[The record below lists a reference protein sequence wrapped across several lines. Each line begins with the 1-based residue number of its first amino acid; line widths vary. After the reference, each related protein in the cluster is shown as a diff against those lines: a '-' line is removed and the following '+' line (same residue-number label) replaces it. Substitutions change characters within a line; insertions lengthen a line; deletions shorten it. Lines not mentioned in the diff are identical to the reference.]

1 MGSSILN
8 IGVSGLQVAQAGLLT
23 SGHNIANAATPGFT
37 RQQTLQTTNVPQ
49 FTGAGF
55 FGQGANVE
63 SVRRVYSQFLSAQVL
78 SAQTTQAELD
88 AYSLQVQQIDNVLAD
103 PSAGLSP
110 ALQDFFKSV
119 SELSANPSSIPAR
132 QAMISGAQ
140 ALVARFLG
148 LDQRF
153 AEIREGVNAQIQSSV
168 AGINSYAQQ
177 IAALNERIVL
187 VQAGSLAQPPNDLL
201 DQRDQLIAELNK
213 QVRVTST
220 TQADGSL
227 NAFIGNGQALVV
239 GQHAYDLQAVA
250 ALDDGQRIDVAL
262 VGPGGSAL
270 RLPDRLL
277 SGGALGGLLAFRRE
291 SLDPAQDSLGRVA
304 VVLAQTFN
312 DQHRLGQDL
321 AGALGG
327 NFFSAP
333 AAPSVLAS
341 NSNTGASVVSA
352 SISDV
357 NALQASDYRLSYN
370 GGGNYTLTR
379 LADNVTLVNAAP
391 LPPAVDGMALSV
403 APPPALNDS
412 FLIRPVRGGARDIGV
427 ALSDVRSIATAGP
440 LRTTAAN
447 GNAGT
452 GKISAGEVTSTT
464 GLPLA
469 GAITVTFDAANDRF
483 VLTGAETGTLAYDPT
498 TQSAGA
504 SFSLAAGGFSFS
516 ISGVP
521 VDGDQFVIARNAAGV
536 SDNRNALALGQLQT
550 RNLVG
555 GLASYQSAYSQ
566 TVSQVG
572 NKTRQIQVTLTAQE
586 NVVKQAQDA
595 QQSLSGVNL
604 DEEAANLMRYQQA
617 YQAAGKMIELAGK
630 LFDEI
635 LALAR

>member
-8 IGVSGLQVAQAGLLT
+8 IGVTGLQVAQAGLLT

-37 RQQTLQTTNVPQ
+37 RQQILQTTNVPQ
-49 FTGAGF
+49 FTGSGF

-63 SVRRVYSQFLSAQVL
+63 SVRRVYSQFLFSQVL

-88 AYSLQVQQIDNVLAD
+88 SHSLQVQQIDNMLAD
-103 PSAGLSP
+103 PSSGLSP

-132 QAMISGAQ
+132 QAMLSGAQ
-140 ALVARFLG
+140 ALVARFQG

-153 AEIREGVNAQIQSSV
+153 AEIREGVSGQIQNSV
-168 AGINSYAQQ
+168 AAINSYAQQ

-187 VQAGSLAQPPNDLL
+187 VQAGSLSQPPNDLL
-201 DQRDQLIAELNK
+201 DQRDQLIADLNREI
-213 QVRVTST
+213 RVTT
-220 TQADGSL
+220 TAQADGSL
-227 NAFIGNGQALVV
+227 NVFIGNGQALVV
-239 GQHAYDLQAVA
+239 GQEEYGLQAVA
-250 ALDDGQRIDVAL
+250 ALDDGNRVDVAL

-270 RLPDRLL
+270 RIPDTLL
-277 SGGALGGLLAFRRE
+277 NGGALGGLLTFRRDT
-291 SLDPAQDSLGRVA
+291 LDPAQDSLGRVA

-321 AGALGG
+321 SGALGAD
-327 NFFSAP
+327 FFRAP
-333 AAPSVLAS
+333 AAPSVLPS
-341 NSNTGASVVSA
+341 TSNTGAGVVSA

-357 NALQASDYRLSYN
+357 QALQASDYRLSYN

-379 LADNVTLVNAAP
+379 LADNVRLVDAGP
-391 LPPAVDGMALSV
+391 LPATVDGMALNV
-403 APPPALNDS
+403 APAPALNDS
-412 FLIRPVRGGARDIGV
+412 FLIRPVRGGARDMGV
-427 ALSDVRSIATAGP
+427 ALSDVRSIAAAGP

-452 GKISAGEVTSTT
+452 GKISAGEVTNTT

-469 GAITVTFDAANDRF
+469 GDITVAFDAANDRF
-483 VLTGAETGTLAYDPT
+483 VVTGAEAGTLSYDPK

-504 SFSLAAGGFSFS
+504 NFSLAAGGFSFT

-555 GLASYQSAYSQ
+555 ASASYQSAYSQ

-572 NKTRQIQVTLTAQE
+572 NKTRQIEVALTAQA
-586 NVVKQAQDA
+586 NLVKQAQDA

-617 YQAAGKMIELAGK
+617 YQAAGKVIELAGK

>member
-8 IGVSGLQVAQAGLLT
+8 IGVTGLQVAQAGLLT

-37 RQQTLQTTNVPQ
+37 RQQILQTTNVPQ
-49 FTGAGF
+49 FTGSGF

-63 SVRRVYSQFLSAQVL
+63 SVRRVYSQFLFSQVL

-88 AYSLQVQQIDNVLAD
+88 SHSLQVQQIDNMLAD
-103 PSAGLSP
+103 PSSGLSP

-132 QAMISGAQ
+132 QAMLSGAQ
-140 ALVARFLG
+140 ALAARFQG

-153 AEIREGVNAQIQSSV
+153 AEIREGVSGQIQNSV
-168 AGINSYAQQ
+168 AAINSYAQQ

-187 VQAGSLAQPPNDLL
+187 VQAGSLSQPPNDLL
-201 DQRDQLIAELNK
+201 DQRDQLIADLNREI
-213 QVRVTST
+213 RVTT
-220 TQADGSL
+220 TAQADGSL
-227 NAFIGNGQALVV
+227 NVFIGNGQALVV
-239 GQHAYDLQAVA
+239 GQEEYGLQAVA
-250 ALDDGQRIDVAL
+250 ALDDGNRVDVAL

-270 RLPDRLL
+270 RIPDTLL
-277 SGGALGGLLAFRRE
+277 NGGALGGLLTFRRDT
-291 SLDPAQDSLGRVA
+291 LDPAQDSLGRVA

-321 AGALGG
+321 IGALGAD
-327 NFFSAP
+327 FFRAP
-333 AAPSVLAS
+333 AAPSVLPS
-341 NSNTGASVVSA
+341 TSNTGAGVVSA

-357 NALQASDYRLSYN
+357 QALQASDYRLSYN

-379 LADNVTLVNAAP
+379 LADNVRLVDAGP
-391 LPPAVDGMALSV
+391 LPATVDGMALNV
-403 APPPALNDS
+403 APAPALNDS
-412 FLIRPVRGGARDIGV
+412 FLIRPVRGGARDMGV
-427 ALSDVRSIATAGP
+427 ALSDVRSIAAAGP

-452 GKISAGEVTSTT
+452 GKISAGEVTNTT

-469 GAITVTFDAANDRF
+469 GDITVTFDAANDRF
-483 VLTGAETGTLAYDPT
+483 VVTGAEAGTLSYDPT

-504 SFSLAAGGFSFS
+504 SFSLAAGGFSFT

-555 GLASYQSAYSQ
+555 ASASYQSAYSQ

-572 NKTRQIQVTLTAQE
+572 NKTRQIEVALTAQA
-586 NVVKQAQDA
+586 NLVKQAQDA

-617 YQAAGKMIELAGK
+617 YQAAGKVIELAGK

>member
-8 IGVSGLQVAQAGLLT
+8 IGVTGLQVAQAGLLT

-37 RQQTLQTTNVPQ
+37 RQQILQTTNVPQ
-49 FTGAGF
+49 FTGSGF

-63 SVRRVYSQFLSAQVL
+63 SVRRVYSQFLFSQVL

-88 AYSLQVQQIDNVLAD
+88 SHSLQVQQIDNMLAD
-103 PSAGLSP
+103 PSSGLSP

-132 QAMISGAQ
+132 QAMLSGAQ
-140 ALVARFLG
+140 ALVARFQG

-153 AEIREGVNAQIQSSV
+153 AEIREGVSGQIQNSV
-168 AGINSYAQQ
+168 AAINSYAQQ

-187 VQAGSLAQPPNDLL
+187 VQAGSLSQPPNDLL
-201 DQRDQLIAELNK
+201 DQRDQLIADLNREI
-213 QVRVTST
+213 RVTT
-220 TQADGSL
+220 TAQADGSL
-227 NAFIGNGQALVV
+227 NVFIGNGQALVV
-239 GQHAYDLQAVA
+239 GQEEYGLQAVA
-250 ALDDGQRIDVAL
+250 ALDDGNRVDVAL

-270 RLPDRLL
+270 RIPDTLL
-277 SGGALGGLLAFRRE
+277 NGGALGGLLTFRRDT
-291 SLDPAQDSLGRVA
+291 LDPAQDSLGRVA

-321 AGALGG
+321 SGALGAD
-327 NFFSAP
+327 FFRAP
-333 AAPSVLAS
+333 AAPSVLPS
-341 NSNTGASVVSA
+341 TSNTGAGVVSA

-357 NALQASDYRLSYN
+357 QALQASDYRLSYN

-379 LADNVTLVNAAP
+379 LADNVRLVDAGP
-391 LPPAVDGMALSV
+391 LPATVDGMALNV
-403 APPPALNDS
+403 APAPALNDS
-412 FLIRPVRGGARDIGV
+412 FLIRPVRGGARDMGV
-427 ALSDVRSIATAGP
+427 ALSDVRSIAAAGP

-452 GKISAGEVTSTT
+452 GKISAGEVTNTT

-469 GAITVTFDAANDRF
+469 GDITVTFDAANDRF
-483 VLTGAETGTLAYDPT
+483 VVTGAEAGTLSYDPT

-504 SFSLAAGGFSFS
+504 SFSLAAGGFSFT

-555 GLASYQSAYSQ
+555 ASASYQSAYSQ

-572 NKTRQIQVTLTAQE
+572 NKTRQIEVALTAQA
-586 NVVKQAQDA
+586 NLVKQAQDA

-617 YQAAGKMIELAGK
+617 YQAAGKVIELAGK

>member
-8 IGVSGLQVAQAGLLT
+8 IGVTGLQVAQAGLLT

-37 RQQTLQTTNVPQ
+37 RQQILQTTNVPQ
-49 FTGAGF
+49 FTGSGF

-63 SVRRVYSQFLSAQVL
+63 SVRRVYSQFLFSQVL

-88 AYSLQVQQIDNVLAD
+88 SHSLQVQQIDNMLAD
-103 PSAGLSP
+103 PSSGLSP

-132 QAMISGAQ
+132 QAMLSGAQ
-140 ALVARFLG
+140 ALVARFQG

-153 AEIREGVNAQIQSSV
+153 AEIREGVSGQIQNSV
-168 AGINSYAQQ
+168 AAINSYAQQ

-187 VQAGSLAQPPNDLL
+187 VQAGSLSQPPNDLL
-201 DQRDQLIAELNK
+201 DQRDQLIADLNREI
-213 QVRVTST
+213 RVTT
-220 TQADGSL
+220 TAQADGSL
-227 NAFIGNGQALVV
+227 NVFIGNGQALVV
-239 GQHAYDLQAVA
+239 GQEEYGLQAVA
-250 ALDDGQRIDVAL
+250 ALDDGNRVDVAL

-270 RLPDRLL
+270 RIPDTLL
-277 SGGALGGLLAFRRE
+277 SGGALGGLLAFRRDT
-291 SLDPAQDSLGRVA
+291 LDPAQDSLGRVA

-321 AGALGG
+321 SGALGAD
-327 NFFSAP
+327 FFRAP
-333 AAPSVLAS
+333 AAPSVLPS
-341 NSNTGASVVSA
+341 TSNTGAGVVSA

-357 NALQASDYRLSYN
+357 QALQASDYRLSYN

-379 LADNVTLVNAAP
+379 LADNVRLVDAGP
-391 LPPAVDGMALSV
+391 LPATVDGMALNV
-403 APPPALNDS
+403 APAPALNDS
-412 FLIRPVRGGARDIGV
+412 FLIRPVRGGARDMGV
-427 ALSDVRSIATAGP
+427 ALSDVRSIAAAGP

-452 GKISAGEVTSTT
+452 GKISAGEVTNTT

-469 GAITVTFDAANDRF
+469 GDITVTFDAANDRF
-483 VLTGAETGTLAYDPT
+483 VVTGAEAGTLSYDPT

-504 SFSLAAGGFSFS
+504 SFSLAAGGFSFT

-555 GLASYQSAYSQ
+555 ASASYQSAYSQ

-572 NKTRQIQVTLTAQE
+572 NKTRQIEVALTAQA
-586 NVVKQAQDA
+586 NLVKQAQDA

-617 YQAAGKMIELAGK
+617 YQAAGKVIELAGK

>member
-8 IGVSGLQVAQAGLLT
+8 IGVTGLQVAQAGLLT

-37 RQQTLQTTNVPQ
+37 RQQILQTTNVPQ
-49 FTGAGF
+49 FTGSGF

-63 SVRRVYSQFLSAQVL
+63 SVRRVYSQFLFSQVL

-88 AYSLQVQQIDNVLAD
+88 SHSLQVQQIDNMLAD
-103 PSAGLSP
+103 PSSGLSP

-132 QAMISGAQ
+132 QAMLSGAQ
-140 ALVARFLG
+140 ALVARFQG

-153 AEIREGVNAQIQSSV
+153 AEIREGVSGQIQNSV
-168 AGINSYAQQ
+168 AAINSYAQQ

-187 VQAGSLAQPPNDLL
+187 VQAGSLSQPPNDLL
-201 DQRDQLIAELNK
+201 DQRDQLIADLNREI
-213 QVRVTST
+213 RVTT
-220 TQADGSL
+220 TAQADGSL
-227 NAFIGNGQALVV
+227 NVFIGNGQALVV
-239 GQHAYDLQAVA
+239 GQEEYGLQAVA
-250 ALDDGQRIDVAL
+250 ALDDGNRVDVAL

-270 RLPDRLL
+270 RIPDTLL
-277 SGGALGGLLAFRRE
+277 NGGALGGLLTFRRDT
-291 SLDPAQDSLGRVA
+291 LDPAQDSLGRVA

-321 AGALGG
+321 SGALGAD
-327 NFFSAP
+327 FFRAP
-333 AAPSVLAS
+333 AAPSVLPS
-341 NSNTGASVVSA
+341 TSNTGAGVVSA

-357 NALQASDYRLSYN
+357 QALQASDYRLSYN

-379 LADNVTLVNAAP
+379 LADNVRLVDAGP
-391 LPPAVDGMALSV
+391 LPATVDGMALNV
-403 APPPALNDS
+403 APAPALNDS
-412 FLIRPVRGGARDIGV
+412 FLIRPVRGGARDMGV
-427 ALSDVRSIATAGP
+427 ALSDVRSIAAAGP

-452 GKISAGEVTSTT
+452 GKISAGEVTNTT

-469 GAITVTFDAANDRF
+469 GDITVAFDAANDRF
-483 VLTGAETGTLAYDPT
+483 VVTGAEAGTLSYDPK

-504 SFSLAAGGFSFS
+504 NFSLAAGGFSFT

-555 GLASYQSAYSQ
+555 SSASYQSAYSQ

-572 NKTRQIQVTLTAQE
+572 NKTRQIEVALTAQA
-586 NVVKQAQDA
+586 NLVKQAQDA

-617 YQAAGKMIELAGK
+617 YQAAGKVIELAGK

>member
-8 IGVSGLQVAQAGLLT
+8 IGVTGLQVAQAGLLA

-37 RQQTLQTTNVPQ
+37 RQQILQTTNVPQ
-49 FTGAGF
+49 FTGSGF

-63 SVRRVYSQFLSAQVL
+63 SVRRVYSQFLFSQVL

-88 AYSLQVQQIDNVLAD
+88 SHSLQVQQIDNMLAD
-103 PSAGLSP
+103 PSSGLSP

-132 QAMISGAQ
+132 QAMLSGAQ
-140 ALVARFLG
+140 ALAARFQG

-153 AEIREGVNAQIQSSV
+153 AEIREGVSGQIQNSV
-168 AGINSYAQQ
+168 AAINSYAQQ

-187 VQAGSLAQPPNDLL
+187 VQAGSLSQPPNDLL
-201 DQRDQLIAELNK
+201 DQRDQLIADLNREI
-213 QVRVTST
+213 RVTT
-220 TQADGSL
+220 TAQADGSL
-227 NAFIGNGQALVV
+227 NVFIGNGQALVV
-239 GQHAYDLQAVA
+239 GQEEYGLQAVA
-250 ALDDGQRIDVAL
+250 ALDDGNRVDVAL

-270 RLPDRLL
+270 RIPDTLL
-277 SGGALGGLLAFRRE
+277 NGGALGGLLTFRRDT
-291 SLDPAQDSLGRVA
+291 LDPAQDSLGRVA

-321 AGALGG
+321 IGALGG
-327 NFFSAP
+327 DFFRAP
-333 AAPSVLAS
+333 AAPSVLPS
-341 NSNTGASVVSA
+341 TSNTGAGVVSA

-357 NALQASDYRLSYN
+357 QALQASDYRLSYN

-379 LADNVTLVNAAP
+379 LADNVRLVDAGP
-391 LPPAVDGMALSV
+391 LPATVDGMALNV
-403 APPPALNDS
+403 APAPALNDS
-412 FLIRPVRGGARDIGV
+412 FLVRPVRGGARDMGV
-427 ALSDVRSIATAGP
+427 ALSDVRSIAAAGP

-452 GKISAGEVTSTT
+452 GKISAGEVTNTT

-469 GAITVTFDAANDRF
+469 GDITVTFDAANDRF
-483 VLTGAETGTLAYDPT
+483 VVTGAEAGTLSYDPK

-504 SFSLAAGGFSFS
+504 NFSLAAGGFSFT

-555 GLASYQSAYSQ
+555 ASASYQSAYSQ

-572 NKTRQIQVTLTAQE
+572 NKTRQIEVALTAQA
-586 NVVKQAQDA
+586 NLVKQAQDA

-617 YQAAGKMIELAGK
+617 YQAAGKVIELAGK

>member
-8 IGVSGLQVAQAGLLT
+8 IGVTGLQVAQAGLLT

-37 RQQTLQTTNVPQ
+37 RQQILQTTNVPQ
-49 FTGAGF
+49 FTGSGF

-63 SVRRVYSQFLSAQVL
+63 SVRRVYSQFLFSQVL

-88 AYSLQVQQIDNVLAD
+88 SHSLQVQQIDNMLAD
-103 PSAGLSP
+103 PSSGLSP

-132 QAMISGAQ
+132 QAMLSGAQ
-140 ALVARFLG
+140 ALVARFQG

-153 AEIREGVNAQIQSSV
+153 AEIREGVSGQIQNSV
-168 AGINSYAQQ
+168 AAINSYAQQ

-187 VQAGSLAQPPNDLL
+187 VQAGSLSQPPNDLL
-201 DQRDQLIAELNK
+201 DQRDQLIADLNREI
-213 QVRVTST
+213 RVTT
-220 TQADGSL
+220 TAQADGSL
-227 NAFIGNGQALVV
+227 NVFIGNGQALVV
-239 GQHAYDLQAVA
+239 GQEEYGLQAVA
-250 ALDDGQRIDVAL
+250 ALDDGNRVDVAL

-270 RLPDRLL
+270 RIPDTLL
-277 SGGALGGLLAFRRE
+277 SGGALGGLLAFRRDT
-291 SLDPAQDSLGRVA
+291 LDPAQDSLGRVA

-321 AGALGG
+321 SGALGAD
-327 NFFSAP
+327 FFRAP
-333 AAPSVLAS
+333 AAPSVLPS
-341 NSNTGASVVSA
+341 TSNTGAGVVSA

-357 NALQASDYRLSYN
+357 QALQASDYRLSYN

-379 LADNVTLVNAAP
+379 LADNVRLVDAGP
-391 LPPAVDGMALSV
+391 LPATVDGMALNV
-403 APPPALNDS
+403 APAPALNDS
-412 FLIRPVRGGARDIGV
+412 FLIRPVRGGARDMGV
-427 ALSDVRSIATAGP
+427 ALSDVRSIAAAGP

-452 GKISAGEVTSTT
+452 GKISAGEVTNTT

-469 GAITVTFDAANDRF
+469 GDITVTFDAANDRF
-483 VLTGAETGTLAYDPT
+483 VVTGAEAGTLSYDPK

-504 SFSLAAGGFSFS
+504 NFSLAAGGFSFT

-555 GLASYQSAYSQ
+555 SSASYQSAYSQ

-572 NKTRQIQVTLTAQE
+572 NKTRQIEVALTAQA
-586 NVVKQAQDA
+586 NLVKQAQDA

-617 YQAAGKMIELAGK
+617 YQAAGKVIELAGK

>member
-8 IGVSGLQVAQAGLLT
+8 IGVTGLQVAQAGLLT

-37 RQQTLQTTNVPQ
+37 RQQILQTTNVPQ
-49 FTGAGF
+49 FTGSGF

-63 SVRRVYSQFLSAQVL
+63 SVRRVYSQFLFSQVL

-88 AYSLQVQQIDNVLAD
+88 SHSLQVQQIDNMLAD
-103 PSAGLSP
+103 PSSGLSP

-132 QAMISGAQ
+132 QAMLSGAQ
-140 ALVARFLG
+140 ALVARFQG

-153 AEIREGVNAQIQSSV
+153 AEIREGVSGQIQNSV
-168 AGINSYAQQ
+168 AAINSYAQQ

-187 VQAGSLAQPPNDLL
+187 VQAGSLSQPPNDLL
-201 DQRDQLIAELNK
+201 DQRDQLIADLNREI
-213 QVRVTST
+213 RVTT
-220 TQADGSL
+220 TAQADGSL
-227 NAFIGNGQALVV
+227 NVFIGNGQALVV
-239 GQHAYDLQAVA
+239 GQEEYGLQAVA
-250 ALDDGQRIDVAL
+250 ALDDGNRVDVAL

-270 RLPDRLL
+270 RIPDTLL
-277 SGGALGGLLAFRRE
+277 NGGALGGLLTFRRDT
-291 SLDPAQDSLGRVA
+291 LDPAQDSLGRVA

-321 AGALGG
+321 IGALGG
-327 NFFSAP
+327 DFFRAP
-333 AAPSVLAS
+333 AAPSVLPS
-341 NSNTGASVVSA
+341 TSNTGAGVVSA

-357 NALQASDYRLSYN
+357 QALQASDYRLSYN

-379 LADNVTLVNAAP
+379 LADNVRLVDAGP
-391 LPPAVDGMALSV
+391 LPATVDGMALNV
-403 APPPALNDS
+403 APAPALNDS
-412 FLIRPVRGGARDIGV
+412 FLIRPVRGGARDMGV
-427 ALSDVRSIATAGP
+427 ALSDVRSIAAAGP

-452 GKISAGEVTSTT
+452 GKISAGEVTNTT

-469 GAITVTFDAANDRF
+469 GDITVTFDAANDRF
-483 VLTGAETGTLAYDPT
+483 VVTGAEAGTLSYDPT

-504 SFSLAAGGFSFS
+504 SFSLAAGGFSFT

-555 GLASYQSAYSQ
+555 ASASYQSAYSQ

-572 NKTRQIQVTLTAQE
+572 NKTRQIEVALTAQA
-586 NVVKQAQDA
+586 NLVKQAQDA

-617 YQAAGKMIELAGK
+617 YQAAGKVIELAGK

>member
-8 IGVSGLQVAQAGLLT
+8 IGVTGLQVAQAGLLT

-37 RQQTLQTTNVPQ
+37 RQQILQTTNVPQ
-49 FTGAGF
+49 FTGSGF

-63 SVRRVYSQFLSAQVL
+63 SVRRVYSQFLFSQVL

-88 AYSLQVQQIDNVLAD
+88 SHSLQVQQIDNMLAD
-103 PSAGLSP
+103 PSSGLSP

-132 QAMISGAQ
+132 QAMLSGAQ
-140 ALVARFLG
+140 ALAARFQG

-153 AEIREGVNAQIQSSV
+153 AEIREGVSGQIQNSV
-168 AGINSYAQQ
+168 AAINSYAQQ

-187 VQAGSLAQPPNDLL
+187 VQAGSLSQPPNDLL
-201 DQRDQLIAELNK
+201 DQRDQLIADLNREI
-213 QVRVTST
+213 RVTT
-220 TQADGSL
+220 TAQADGSL
-227 NAFIGNGQALVV
+227 NVFIGNGQALVV
-239 GQHAYDLQAVA
+239 GQEEYGLQAVA
-250 ALDDGQRIDVAL
+250 ALDDGNRVDVAL

-270 RLPDRLL
+270 RIPDTLL
-277 SGGALGGLLAFRRE
+277 SGGALGGLLAFRRDT
-291 SLDPAQDSLGRVA
+291 LDPAQDSLGRVA

-321 AGALGG
+321 SGALGRD
-327 NFFSAP
+327 FFRAP
-333 AAPSVLAS
+333 AAPSVLPS
-341 NSNTGASVVSA
+341 TSNTGAGVVSA

-357 NALQASDYRLSYN
+357 QALQASDYRLSYN

-379 LADNVTLVNAAP
+379 LADNVRLVDAGP
-391 LPPAVDGMALSV
+391 LPATVDGMALNV
-403 APPPALNDS
+403 APAPALNDS
-412 FLIRPVRGGARDIGV
+412 FLIRPVRGGARDMGV
-427 ALSDVRSIATAGP
+427 ALSDVRSIAAAGP

-452 GKISAGEVTSTT
+452 GKISAGEVTNTT

-469 GAITVTFDAANDRF
+469 GDITVTFDAANDRF
-483 VLTGAETGTLAYDPT
+483 VVTGAEAGTLSYDPK

-504 SFSLAAGGFSFS
+504 NFSLAAGGFSFT

-555 GLASYQSAYSQ
+555 ASASYQSAYSQ

-572 NKTRQIQVTLTAQE
+572 NKTRQIEVALTAQA
-586 NVVKQAQDA
+586 NLVKQAQDA

-617 YQAAGKMIELAGK
+617 YQAAGKVIELAGK